1 MSNRRKLRDKPR
13 GRLRLPCPWC
23 SSMVVLTPVAAAW
36 DLFDYKPSPAAAFDA
51 LGAWHCHNCEAA
63 GLLMKDEE
71 A

>member
-1 MSNRRKLRDKPR
+1 
-13 GRLRLPCPWC
+13 
-23 SSMVVLTPVAAAW
+23 MVVLTPVAAAW